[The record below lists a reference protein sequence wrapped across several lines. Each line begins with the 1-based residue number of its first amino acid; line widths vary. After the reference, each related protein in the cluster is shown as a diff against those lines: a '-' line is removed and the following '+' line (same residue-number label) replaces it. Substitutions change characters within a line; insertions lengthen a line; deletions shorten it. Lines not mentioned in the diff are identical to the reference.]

1 MKIAYTVLEV
11 DRHENAN
18 LIRSKISFLDEMKT
32 LVCDARKEYPD
43 CINKYPQYRHVFNSI
58 TNVGLIGLWIS
69 ELNAFYSLLESDYD
83 ALLIFEDDAVLVDDF
98 EYKFKACLEEL
109 PSEFGMFSMGYSNIY
124 LNHYTPEHLIDKN
137 NICRIFQTGD
147 SFTMLYNKECV
158 REMLD
163 RIVKYKILGGFPDTA
178 MISYALK
185 NVHPLTDYKSYST
198 IPTLGSLSKHEENR
212 ALSTLQ
218 NSFVSGEHIKYK

>member
-1 MKIAYTVLEV
+1 
-11 DRHENAN
+11 
-18 LIRSKISFLDEMKT
+18 
-32 LVCDARKEYPD
+32 
-43 CINKYPQYRHVFNSI
+43 
-58 TNVGLIGLWIS
+58 
-69 ELNAFYSLLESDYD
+69 
-83 ALLIFEDDAVLVDDF
+83 
-98 EYKFKACLEEL
+98 
-109 PSEFGMFSMGYSNIY
+109 
-124 LNHYTPEHLIDKN
+124 
-137 NICRIFQTGD
+137 
-147 SFTMLYNKECV
+147 
-158 REMLD
+158 MLD